1 MPEGDTIHR
10 AARALHQALAG
21 NTVTRFETML
31 PALARVDF
39 DAPLRGRQIE
49 SVEARGKW
57 CLMHF
62 SCDLVLATHMRM
74 HGSWH
79 LYRPGECWRQPRR
92 DMRVLI
98 ETEAYVAVAFR
109 VPVAEFHSACSLA
122 RHPAIEALG
131 PDLLAPDFDLAA
143 AVRKLRSSA
152 APEVASA
159 LLDQRAMAGVGN
171 VFKSEILFLCATSPF
186 AAISSLTDAELERLV
201 ITARK
206 LLASNAR
213 APEGPRDEF
222 YSGSRR
228 TTGMMNPRARLW
240 VYDRAGK
247 PCRKCGTAIQVA
259 RHGPG
264 ARATYWCPICQKKAE
279 AGSSAPDSHQ
289 PVAEIELAR
298 RKGGLFSAPPQRRA
312 HGTYRKC

>member
-10 AARALHQALAG
+10 AARTLHRALAG
-21 NTVTRFETML
+21 KTVTRFETVL

-39 DAPLRGRQIE
+39 DAPLRGRRIE

-159 LLDQRAMAGVGN
+159 LLDQRVMAGAGN

-213 APEGPRDEF
+213 APERSRDAF

-279 AGSSAPDSHQ
+279 AGKRAAEDS
-289 PVAEIELAR
+289 V
-298 RKGGLFSAPPQRRA
+298 RKRESNEQVIKGLR
-312 HGTYRKC
+312 

>member
-21 NTVTRFETML
+21 TTITRFETVL

-39 DAPLRGRQIE
+39 DAPLRGRRIE
-49 SVEARGKW
+49 SVQARGKW

-98 ETEAYVAVAFR
+98 ETETYVAVAFR
-109 VPVAEFHSACSLA
+109 VPVAEFHNARSLA

-143 AVRKLRSSA
+143 AVRKLRASA
-152 APEVASA
+152 APEIASA
-159 LLDQRAMAGVGN
+159 LLDQRVMAGAGN

-186 AAISSLTDAELERLV
+186 AAINSLADAELERLV

-213 APEGPRDEF
+213 GCGYTIAPASPAANAEPQSKLRGTGQSHVPR
-222 YSGSRR
+222 
-228 TTGMMNPRARLW
+228 
-240 VYDRAGK
+240 
-247 PCRKCGTAIQVA
+247 I
-259 RHGPG
+259 G
-264 ARATYWCPICQKKAE
+264 ARFARKKRKPE
-279 AGSSAPDSHQ
+279 SGRPKT
-289 PVAEIELAR
+289 EL
-298 RKGGLFSAPPQRRA
+298 LEN
-312 HGTYRKC
+312 GTRTSK